1 MARILLANDID
12 CAAPTNNFAVLA
24 ARFNGSP
31 NFHGICLMLVGLS
44 QADLYAFIVV
54 I

>member
-1 MARILLANDID
+1 MARVLLANDID
-12 CAAPTNNFAVLA
+12 RATTTNNFAVLA

-31 NFHGICLMLVGLS
+31 NFHGICLMFVGLS
-44 QADLYAFIVV
+44 QADLYAFTVV